1 MERQSRHRRTQIE
14 DGVFVALV
22 VLVSIA
28 FALVVEPFFGA
39 ILWGVIVAILF
50 IPVNQGLLKLI
61 PGHRNS
67 AAVRARRRALQRGA
81 SAARSERRAPR
92 RGLLASGLRRA

>member
-39 ILWGVIVAILF
+39 ILWGVI
-50 IPVNQGLLKLI
+50 
-61 PGHRNS
+61 
-67 AAVRARRRALQRGA
+67 
-81 SAARSERRAPR
+81 APSCSSR
-92 RGLLASGLRRA
+92 